1 MIRKL
6 RLKFIA
12 ISLLSVFLVL
22 LVIMGTVNIMNYR
35 RIVKDSESVLIVL
48 AENHGEFPGR
58 VLDFFDNDS
67 DSDSNTGKNNRQRK
81 HGDLFFSD
89 QIFSPEMPYE
99 SRYFTVY
106 LNSSGKVTTVDTGK
120 IAAVNSEDAADYAQA
135 VCRKRCSTGFL
146 EYYRYL
152 RQTDEDDGMMI
163 LFLDCR
169 KNLSSFRSFLL
180 YSVFGSLGGMIAFAV
195 LVVLLSR
202 MVMKPVQE
210 SYEKQKSFITD
221 AGHEIK
227 TPLTII
233 DADASILE
241 MECGEDNE
249 WIADIRAQTRR
260 LTALTKDLIYLS
272 RMEESQN
279 PVQMIEFPLS
289 DVLTET
295 AQSFQGLAKVQ
306 EKTFEIDVP
315 PMMSY
320 CGDEK
325 AVTQLISILLDNALK
340 YSDEKGRIS
349 LKAFPKGKGVCIEVY
364 NTAESVDTSRLD
376 RLFDRF
382 YRADASRNSQTGGYG
397 IGLSIAK
404 AVAEAHKGRIT
415 ASSSDGKSL
424 TVTVVLP

>member
-22 LVIMGTVNIMNYR
+22 LVIMGAVNIMNYR
-35 RIVKDSESVLIVL
+35 RIVSDSESVLRVL
-48 AENHGEFPGR
+48 AENNGTFPGR
-58 VLDFFDNDS
+58 PEMPDDDDTDDS
-67 DSDSNTGKNNRQRK
+67 DGRQKKKNKHSDFKSFG
-81 HGDLFFSD
+81 SD
-89 QIFSPEMPYE
+89 ALSPEMPYE
-99 SRYFTVY
+99 SRYFTVFF
-106 LNSSGKVTTVDTGK
+106 NCSGEAVSVDTGR
-120 IAAVNSEDAADYAQA
+120 IAAVDTTDAVEYAES
-135 VCRKRCSTGFL
+135 VYDKKCSSGFL
-146 EYYRYL
+146 SQYRYL
-152 RQTDEDDGMMI
+152 KQSDDDSTMVI
-163 LFLDCR
+163 FLDCR
-169 KNLSSFRSFLL
+169 KNLTSFRSFLL
-180 YSVFGSLGGMIAFAV
+180 YSVIGSLGGMIAFGV
-195 LVVLLSR
+195 LVLLLSR

-210 SYEKQKSFITD
+210 SYDKQKSFITD

-233 DADASILE
+233 DADATILE

-272 RMEESQN
+272 RMEEQQN
-279 PVQMIEFPLS
+279 PVQMIDFPLS

-295 AQSFQGLAKVQ
+295 TQSFQSLAKVQ
-306 EKTFEIDVP
+306 EKTFDIDIQ

-325 AVTQLISILLDNALK
+325 AITQLISILLDNALK
-340 YSDEKGRIS
+340 YSDDKGTIS
-349 LKAFPKGKGVCIEVY
+349 LKAHPKGKGVCLEVY
-364 NTAESVDTSRLD
+364 NTAESVDTSSLN

-382 YRADASRNSQTGGYG
+382 YRADQSRNSETGGYG

-404 AVAEAHKGRIT
+404 AVTEAHKGKIAAT
-415 ASSSDGKSL
+415 SADGKSL
-424 TVTVVLP
+424 TITVILP

>member
-22 LVIMGTVNIMNYR
+22 LVIMGAVNIMNYR
-35 RIVKDSESVLIVL
+35 RIVSDSESVLRVL
-48 AENHGEFPGR
+48 AENNGAFPGR
-58 VLDFFDNDS
+58 PDMLDDDNGS
-67 DSDSNTGKNNRQRK
+67 DSWEKKKNK
-81 HGDLFFSD
+81 HNNFKGLGSD
-89 QIFSPEMPYE
+89 EISPEMPYE
-99 SRYFTVY
+99 SRYFTVFF
-106 LNSSGKVTTVDTGK
+106 NCSGEAASVDTGR
-120 IAAVNSEDAADYAQA
+120 IAAVDSNDAVEYAES
-135 VCRKRCSTGFL
+135 VYGKRRTSGFL
-146 EYYRYL
+146 SQYRYL
-152 RQTDEDDGMMI
+152 KQSNGDDGTMVI
-163 LFLDCR
+163 FLDCR
-169 KNLSSFRSFLL
+169 KNLTSFRSVLL
-180 YSVFGSLGGMIAFAV
+180 YSVIGSLGGMLAFGV
-195 LVVLLSR
+195 LVLLLSR

-210 SYEKQKSFITD
+210 SYDKQKSFITD

-233 DADASILE
+233 DADATILE

-272 RMEESQN
+272 RMEEQQN
-279 PVQMIEFPLS
+279 PVQMIDFPLS

-295 AQSFQGLAKVQ
+295 AQSFQSLAKVQ
-306 EKTFEIDVP
+306 EKTFDIAIQ

-325 AVTQLISILLDNALK
+325 AITQLISILLDNALK
-340 YSDEKGRIS
+340 YSDEKGTIS
-349 LKAFPKGKGVCIEVY
+349 LKAHSKGKGVCLEVY
-364 NTAESVDTSRLD
+364 NTAQSVDTSGLN

-382 YRADASRNSQTGGYG
+382 YRADQSRNSQTGGYG

-404 AVAEAHKGRIT
+404 AVTEAHKGKIT
-415 ASSSDGKSL
+415 ATSADGKSL
-424 TVTVVLP
+424 TITVVLP